1 MSDNRLDPKI
11 FDYVENKLSI
21 QSALQDLE
29 LNRFHEFKVLLQ
41 NHNMVAWT
49 LLNTSEGKELWKKHR
64 NWSEFKGFYFN
75 VFNAMYD
82 AVEDSWG
89 FNVSD

>member
-11 FDYVENKLSI
+11 SDYVESKLSI

-29 LNRFHEFKVLLQ
+29 SNRFHEFKVFTE
-41 NHNMVAWT
+41 NNIPTMWI
-49 LLNTSEGKELWKKHR
+49 LLNTSEGKELWKKYR
-64 NWSEFKGFYFN
+64 NWNEFKGFYFN

-82 AVEDSWG
+82 AVEDSIG
-89 FNVSD
+89 EKE